1 VQADPDCR
9 VGLKEVK
16 QWPITFVMGHFK
28 DVVEVTNG
36 LVTVND
42 HNQVHGLNVP
52 LFLEVL
58 TDDFENI
65 QCVAY
70 DETILVTGYW
80 MLDKDKS

>member
-1 VQADPDCR
+1 
-9 VGLKEVK
+9 
-16 QWPITFVMGHFK
+16 MGFISF
-28 DVVEVTNG
+28 
-36 LVTVND
+36 
-42 HNQVHGLNVP
+42 
-52 LFLEVL
+52 FLEVL

>member
-1 VQADPDCR
+1 MQAEPDCR
-9 VGLKEVK
+9 VVLKEVK
-16 QWPITFVMGHFK
+16 QWPITFVMGHLK

-52 LFLEVL
+52 FFLEVL

-70 DETILVTGYW
+70 DKTILDTGCW